1 MLHLTTKKK
10 VAKLELIII
19 IFLFFLLDGTHVT
32 SNKEKPT
39 KEVLNNMIEYDLT
52 LELKHSK

>member
-1 MLHLTTKKK
+1 MNHTISLNMLHLTTKKK

-39 KEVLNNMIEYDLT
+39 KEVLNNMIE
-52 LELKHSK
+52 